1 MYEYREFTMKTIV
14 VATDFAG
21 TSYGAINY
29 AKQLAI
35 CFSAKILL
43 VHVVDSKPSALPAKQ
58 VAPREALRRRL
69 IFGLRWEHGE
79 AEAFLENYV
88 GNGHGCWLDW
98 PLAAA
103 VFRSRN
109 TLRPERG
116 ESSAM

>member
-58 VAPREALRRRL
+58 VAPSVAEL
-69 IFGLRWEHGE
+69 IDSFWRMTAGP
-79 AEAFLENYV
+79 V
-88 GNGHGCWLDW
+88 S
-98 PLAAA
+98 P
-103 VFRSRN
+103 
-109 TLRPERG
+109 
-116 ESSAM
+116 

>member
-1 MYEYREFTMKTIV
+1 MVFCLH
-14 VATDFAG
+14 FAG
-21 TSYGAINY
+21 GLNKYWATSNQF
-29 AKQLAI
+29 K
-35 CFSAKILL
+35 
-43 VHVVDSKPSALPAKQ
+43 
-58 VAPREALRRRL
+58 EALRRRL

-116 ESSAM
+116 ELSAM